1 MRRCRYWDEDIDRIN
16 LLVEIL
22 YEDLGECCGGL
33 LHIVLDDGNLENHHI
48 KWCIEQCEKRE
59 NFNRSDKLLCKRIAN
74 EMLGLTME
82 QRRLVYY
89 SNGFD
94 LKCNRNCKECP
105 IRQEETW

>member
-33 LHIVLDDGNLENHHI
+33 LHIVLDDGNLENDHI
-48 KWCIEQCEKRE
+48 QWCLEECDKRE
-59 NFNRSDKLLCKRIAN
+59 NWDRPDRLLCRRIAN

-82 QRRLVYY
+82 QRKLVYY

-94 LKCNRNCKECP
+94 LKCNRKCEECP
-105 IRQEETW
+105 ICQEETW

>member
-1 MRRCRYWDEDIDRIN
+1 MKRCMYWDEDIDRIN

-33 LHIVLDDGNLENHHI
+33 LHIVLDDGNLEDHHI
-48 KWCIEQCEKRE
+48 KWCREQCEKRE
-59 NFNRSDKLLCKRIAN
+59 NFNRSDRLLCKRIAT

-82 QRRLVYY
+82 QRKLVYY

-94 LKCNRNCKECP
+94 LKCNRQCDECP
-105 IRQEETW
+105 IRQEEIW

>member
-1 MRRCRYWDEDIDRIN
+1 MRSCRYWDEDIDRVN

-33 LHIVLDDGNLENHHI
+33 LHIVLDDGNLEDHHI
-48 KWCIEQCEKRE
+48 LWCREQCEKRE
-59 NFNRSDKLLCKRIAN
+59 NFSRHDRLLCKRIAT

-89 SNGFD
+89 SDGFD
-94 LKCNRNCKECP
+94 LKCDRNCKECP
-105 IRQEETW
+105 ICQEETW